1 MSKSYRI
8 RTTPGEGNGYLKVN
22 VDINQNYDHL
32 EILSLKLSQIDEYQN
47 YCSEYGVI
55 AGRVEINNGFGVP
68 NVKVS
73 IFVPVE
79 DVDLTNP
86 VISSL
91 YPYQSPF
98 PDEKNSNGIRYNVLP
113 KNKQTLDHTPVG
125 TFPKKREILDDETI
139 LEIYEKYYKYTTTTN
154 ESGDYILFGVPVGEH
169 LLHYDC
175 DLSDIGFISSR
186 PYEMVSQGYSE
197 DLFENN
203 FKFKSSN
210 NLDSLSQIISQNIPV
225 IVEPFWCDSLSV
237 GSPLGINR
245 YDISIP
251 YQVTPTA
258 IFMGSIFSDDEKDS
272 INKNCKPSREM
283 GRMNEVITSSGN
295 IEAIRRNV
303 DGGIETFNF
312 NDNSIDENGN
322 WSVLVPMNIRK
333 VVTDEF
339 GNLIPSPDGIKGIA
353 TEGDYRFRISMDATG
368 NDKRLRQRA
377 KFLVPNVNN
386 NFSFGEY
393 SQEDLKN
400 STDFTLN
407 EQLSTIT
414 DNTQYSDDLTNQY
427 NYLDE
432 FYSFRWKK
440 VYTVKQYIGRFQKN
454 SLDESRGFIGI
465 KDIINSE
472 GVNKYPSN
480 RIDTNTNIL
489 YGIICMILNIFGIV
503 VGTINAIIMILNGL
517 ITMICQVRIPIGICG
532 YSLKGGQF
540 KIKYRHQKSD
550 GSTYEDEDDLKMFT
564 TECFDAKGN
573 CDDVAQTSS
582 CSDDLRD
589 CYDAEG
595 INGLML
601 PLNQTASGY
610 CAAAAD
616 VGQGSRGN
624 LANDAYASDQPNNV
638 SARCCAYYSAGWCY
652 NFASCV
658 DNPSHSTSCRRVAY
672 YGGSV
677 SSMEA
682 GTTNDCRNCNIPSPN
697 PNCTSENPEQS
708 NGCCDGELK
717 LLGACFTLKF
727 KCLLSGLLC
736 KKCQP
741 SCPEGQ
747 PHSCCPGDGFEFG
760 CEDANGDTNNPAQ
773 CGNNSQCCCDCCI
786 KIPLI
791 PLKCADENKE
801 WLITTLIPTPFAA
814 TKCNKN
820 YVVPFSCVNCGGLQT
835 PGIKDWISCILE
847 PLAVWLKMLKFDFY
861 NDWVGGSLYFPLV
874 KRKYKLKK
882 SKRKFG
888 QIKKDKFCD
897 FDCRIKNSE
906 EYQGDPYFLQWR
918 IKIPSFP
925 FSNPTISV
933 GGCVAKIKGKRVTQ
947 WYGTAEND
955 NEQYNLNLAIKDFS
969 FPGTNKNKGTTEN
982 GDGCNIVFDSYV
994 DFQNLFNGLNINY
1007 NIKDNKVYTEHGKP
1021 EYIEVEDGNGNTSW
1035 ENIGGHG
1042 HYRNVCN
1049 NTRLIERKEYFKT
1062 SLDCNGIVSP
1072 ADAPDNGVIGVPV
1085 ESDNDETNEE
1095 DFVGCTINSGVGE
1108 FCEGNNCDTDC
1119 GSNGVAP
1126 CKSTNQS
1133 EIQNYNGAV
1142 IEHGLISYNDEEI
1155 YYTPRI
1161 MPEVGD
1167 SKFNEDE
1174 YKGNLILPTTIM
1186 ELGSTVYCDID
1197 DVPFIMDQLEPTTF
1211 NLSFEDTKYR
1221 SKVVGSFGSYDGPD
1235 GINNTDDDGTLREFT
1250 KFEDKKDSSLN
1261 LRAYVEFGCFSV
1273 VCSNTL
1279 ATVNQSQIGVE
1290 MIDKNDIGVEI
1301 GNCFV
1306 RFDHDEDLRGYFC
1319 RRFNG
1324 FKGDSSFHHTRPG
1337 SIEFDN
1343 DYQTYP
1349 EITLTDGEN
1358 LYYQLEETSEIVKS
1372 EYNDGDSFI
1381 PGDACGYIKPNEDPD
1396 YFYGLSPGQTSNFIN
1411 YPNNDNS
1418 GNDSGTINF
1427 GLNSHPGG
1435 VDNID
1440 DDNNGASN
1448 INGIRFNRSQTPYHL
1463 YFGLVPGKTSLHK
1476 TVGKFFAD
1484 KINAVTLQGIGSS
1497 NNNVSENIN
1506 NSPNLNNPE
1515 NNPFTVYKT
1524 CLGETLIQDE
1534 IISNTTPSGPG
1545 TIGSSGPTAG
1555 STIGSN
1561 TQAG

>member
-532 YSLKGGQF
+532 YSIKGGVF
-540 KIKYRHQKSD
+540 RYEYETADFSG
-550 GSTYEDEDDLKMFT
+550 GSWDYDTKDMYT
-564 TECFDAKGN
+564 PGCYDAKN
-573 CDDVAQTSS
+573 SCTDVSQVSS
-582 CSDDLRD
+582 CTNDLRD
-589 CYDAEG
+589 CYDEAFTENPSPLFPTA
-595 INGLML
+595 NGYTIPQVHLMV
-601 PLNQTASGY
+601 NKWGGQTAY
-610 CAAAAD
+610 TKYN
-616 VGQGSRGN
+616 GSSFVALTGSEPRN
-624 LANDAYASDQPNNV
+624 EWVYNNPI
-638 SARCCAYYSAGWCY
+638 G
-652 NFASCV
+652 
-658 DNPSHSTSCRRVAY
+658 STSNTT
-672 YGGSV
+672 
-677 SSMEA
+677 SSRAVKFDSTTLSDMEA
-682 GTTNDCRNCNIPSPN
+682 GTVFDCEKCTLSPN
-697 PNCTSENPEQS
+697 INCTSENPVQN

-717 LLGACFTLKF
+717 LFGACFTLKF

-969 FPGTNKNKGTTEN
+969 FPGTNEN

-1021 EYIEVEDGNGNTSW
+1021 EYIEVDDGNGNTSW

-1126 CKSTNQS
+1126 CKSTSQS

-1545 TIGSSGPTAG
+1545 TIGGGGPTAG